1 MKRFYIIIIFLITMI
16 SGSISAQ
23 SLVSNVERD
32 SVVAK
37 IIRGKECNEKLIAAN
52 NVIAEADKTIM
63 LAKEVVKVQ
72 SDIIITQDSQKTL
85 LLNNNKLL
93 TDSLKTQKS
102 IYKSK
107 LISNTVRNFVIGF
120 IAGGLVVMSL

>member
-1 MKRFYIIIIFLITMI
+1 MI

-120 IAGGLVVMSL
+120 IAGGLAVMSL